1 MRAETLPLPAAPL
14 FLGVLSPARAEA
26 AARDA
31 GTTRT
36 TVPPAS
42 APRDT
47 AATEPAFLP
56 PPTGIQRSRLT
67 VEPFPEPPL
76 DTGRIDI
83 DAQRKIGAA
92 SLEDA
97 VRFHRA
103 AAISVLP
110 ISGPTEGSLELP
122 DGGGPVRLLTSFLD
136 TQRAT
141 DEDRKSTRL
150 NSSHTVISY
159 AV

>member
-1 MRAETLPLPAAPL
+1 MRAEAQMLLAALL
-14 FLGVLSPARAEA
+14 FLSVLSPARAGA
-26 AARDA
+26 VAGDA
-31 GTTRT
+31 DSTRT
-36 TVPPAS
+36 TAPPAS
-42 APRDT
+42 APRDS
-47 AATEPAFLP
+47 AATVPAPLP
-56 PPTGIQRSRLT
+56 PPSGIQRSRLT
-67 VEPFPEPPL
+67 VEPFPEPPQAA
-76 DTGRIDI
+76 GSIDV
-83 DAQRKIGAA
+83 DAQRKMGAA

-97 VRFHRA
+97 LRFHRA

-110 ISGPTEGSLELP
+110 ISGPTEGSLALP